1 MALDRNDAKTF
12 CLTLC
17 KSRDKNDQEN
27 ISDVRMEENK
37 LGLSLNDHMKV
48 SWYIRGYFNTLAG
61 MCLNLELKPTSRKV
75 TNGG

>member
-17 KSRDKNDQEN
+17 KSRDKNDAEN
-27 ISDVRMEENK
+27 ISDVRTEENK

-48 SWYIRGYFNTLAG
+48 SW
-61 MCLNLELKPTSRKV
+61 
-75 TNGG
+75 

>member
-1 MALDRNDAKTF
+1 MSGGVIQFNLDSMALDRNDAKTF

-17 KSRDKNDQEN
+17 KSRDKNDAEN

-48 SWYIRGYFNTLAG
+48 SW
-61 MCLNLELKPTSRKV
+61 
-75 TNGG
+75 